1 MRATLAI
8 TVIIGFGFFIVAS
21 QTESQDYTTAGFKMT
36 SMKKFIN
43 LTCLNTTLSTPN
55 NTAFCNEC
63 GSSLVA
69 YYKACPNV
77 TAGPGVNVLCNECG
91 SSLVAYYKVC
101 PNVTAGPGVNIT
113 ERKFIWL
120 NTRIVPP
127 AIDISD
133 KT

>member
-8 TVIIGFGFFIVAS
+8 TVIIAIGFGFFIVAF
-21 QTESQDYTTAGFKMT
+21 QTESQDCTTAGFKM
-36 SMKKFIN
+36 KKFMN
-43 LTCLNTTLSTPN
+43 STSCLNTTLPTPN

-77 TAGPGVNVLCNECG
+77 TAGPGVN
-91 SSLVAYYKVC
+91 
-101 PNVTAGPGVNIT
+101 NVTKC
-113 ERKFIWL
+113 KFIWL
-120 NTRIVPP
+120 NTSTRIVPP

-133 KT
+133 